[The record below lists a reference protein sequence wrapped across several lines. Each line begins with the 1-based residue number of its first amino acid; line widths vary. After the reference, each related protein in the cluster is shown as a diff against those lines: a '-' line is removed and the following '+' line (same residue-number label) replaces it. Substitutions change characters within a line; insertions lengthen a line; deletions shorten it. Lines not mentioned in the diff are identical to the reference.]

1 MAQTI
6 IGKAPEKPRE
16 ETVLPE
22 AYQNTII
29 ESRYI
34 PHTSLLSFVPGMP
47 TRTIYYRQS
56 LGRDEEQ
63 QGFEPESIQTYSSY
77 KRVHN
82 LIIKIDNGNGNYNF
96 DPTNGQGS
104 NQLTGYVLFDL
115 TPNKGDLFIKDI
127 GDGRAGL
134 YVVTQQPEIRTIH
147 ADKCYYIEAE
157 LEAIMTDQIQWN
169 LDQKVIEELYYSK
182 DSAVDGGNAVLT
194 KSDYDLNK
202 KLYDLEFAIIDDILA
217 CHYFD
222 DEDTIIIPNS
232 ENDRLYDP
240 YLAKFLSYV
249 FPQKVIGA
257 RKKIKL
263 LDPNY
268 YVDSRRSNQPI
279 TVWDMFYRNDFSMP
293 KRYESEYFTH
303 NRRDMLNTRMY
314 GNVFFSKMDRMINV
328 FKDSAKRGPYSFTG
342 ALLPNVAP
350 PGYDGPR
357 EPGTPWTYFF
367 TPEFYNGGGTE
378 VEQFV
383 WKMFRD
389 KTIDKRTLVNTLEK
403 YWELDDT
410 TKLYMSGIYV
420 GAIKKALIT
429 SSDYT

>member
-6 IGKAPEKPRE
+6 IGREPEKPKQ
-16 ETVLPE
+16 ETALPE
-22 AYQNTII
+22 SYKNTII

-47 TRTIYYRQS
+47 TRTIYYRGS
-56 LGRDEEQ
+56 YGRDEEQ
-63 QGFEPESIQTYSSY
+63 QGFEPESIQTYASY

-96 DPTNGQGS
+96 DAMNGQGS

-115 TPNKGDLFIKDI
+115 TPNKGDLFVKDI

-134 YVVTQQPEIRTIH
+134 YILTQQPELRTIH

-157 LEAIMTDQIQWN
+157 LTAVMTNQIQLN

-194 KSDYDLNK
+194 KDDYSLNK
-202 KLYDLEFAIIDDILA
+202 KLYDLQFAIVDDILA
-217 CHYFD
+217 NHYFM
-222 DEDTIIIPNS
+222 DEDTIIIPNDDD
-232 ENDRLYDP
+232 DRLYDP

-249 FPQKVIGA
+249 FPQKVVGA
-257 RKKIKL
+257 RRKIRL

-268 YVDSRRSNQPI
+268 YVDNRRANQPL

-293 KRYESEYFTH
+293 KRYQQKYWVH
-303 NRRDMLNTRMY
+303 NRHDMLNTRMY
-314 GNVFFSKMDRMINV
+314 GNIFFSKMDRMINV
-328 FKDSAKRGPYSFTG
+328 YEESAKRGPYSFTG
-342 ALLPNVAP
+342 ALLPNLVP

-357 EPGTPWTYFF
+357 EPGKPWEYFF
-367 TPEFYNGGGTE
+367 SEGFYSGGGTE
-378 VEQFV
+378 TEQFV
-383 WKMFRD
+383 WKMFKD
-389 KTIDKRTLVNTLEK
+389 KTIDKRGLVEVLEK
-403 YWELDDT
+403 YWDLDDK

-420 GAIKKALIT
+420 GAIKQALIT
-429 SSDYT
+429 NSSYT